1 MLIRTEGTWHR
12 AEPVSYDKETEF
24 QALVK
29 ETFDLI
35 LRTQSDAPS
44 VIAREV
50 HTPLGGMIDVVAIDA
65 DGIVTLCEC
74 KRAQNAE
81 ARRTV
86 LAQLLEYAGGMHEL
100 SFASFRA
107 RMNARLKTDLIEQ
120 MRAAVGEDFDEQE
133 WLDEVG
139 GRLERGDFRLIVAV
153 DEVSEPLKR
162 TVQYLNERATFTVLA
177 VELRRA
183 RHGDVEVIA
192 PSVFGDEAALKKLPP
207 ASRGTDVENPDTVIV
222 AATHALG
229 DYERTG
235 AYICQAHRSFRAG
248 ATYFGFYA
256 KRRIEPMFAR
266 VVDRRPEVLFTEV
279 AAAALDATGDA
290 QDKRVAKIIRDSLAD
305 PELSRR
311 EAGKSYEVFLLDKAG
326 GFVIDD
332 PIAHPDGSAWLRG
345 QRYTR
350 SDALKT
356 QPATTEELAAAGG

>member
-1 MLIRTEGTWHR
+1 MLIRTGGVWHR

-35 LRTQSDAPS
+35 LATQTDAPS

-50 HTPLGGMIDVVAIDA
+50 HTPLGGMIDVVAVDA
-65 DGIVTLCEC
+65 DGVVTLCEC

-107 RMNARLKTDLIEQ
+107 RMNARLDDDLVEE
-120 MRAAVGEDFDEQE
+120 MRVVAGDEFDEHE
-133 WLDEVG
+133 WLGEVT

-153 DEVSEPLKR
+153 DEVSEPLKQ

-183 RHGDVEVIA
+183 RHDGVEAIA
-192 PSVFGDEAALKKLPP
+192 PSVFGEEAALKKLPR
-207 ASRGTDVENPDTVIV
+207 AKKGSEVENADTVIV
-222 AATHALG
+222 AATHAYG
-229 DYERTG
+229 DFERTS
-235 AYICQAHRSFRAG
+235 AYICQPHRSFRPG
-248 ATYFGFYA
+248 TQYFGFYA
-256 KRRIEPMFAR
+256 KRLIEPVFPR
-266 VVDRRPEVLFTEV
+266 VVDQRPSVPFAEEE
-279 AAAALDATGDA
+279 AAKLEATGDPHDA
-290 QDKRVAKIIRDSLAD
+290 HVAKIIRDSLAD
-305 PELSRR
+305 PETSRR
-311 EAGKSYEVFLLDKAG
+311 VPGDSYEVFLLDKDAG
-326 GFVIDD
+326 FELDT
-332 PIAHPDGSAWLRG
+332 PIAHPTGAAWLRG

-350 SDALKT
+350 SDALAL